1 MRENNFV
8 TTASTLQLA
17 RARMA
22 SNAHAS
28 ASTMRWWGQFGVGT
42 TNPQNSCEMT
52 LDDLEKATQGRRLLS
67 DIGAY
72 TNKKRELEDA
82 KMVDAL
88 CYDFHTVLDADLIK
102 VAIKEQIKRH
112 QKKIEELQKQ
122 FDEL

>member
-1 MRENNFV
+1 
-8 TTASTLQLA
+8 
-17 RARMA
+17 
-22 SNAHAS
+22 
-28 ASTMRWWGQFGVGT
+28 
-42 TNPQNSCEMT
+42 MT
-52 LDDLEKATQGRRLLS
+52 LEDLEKATQGRRLLS
-67 DIGAY
+67 DISAY

-82 KMVDAL
+82 KMVDSI

>member
-1 MRENNFV
+1 
-8 TTASTLQLA
+8 
-17 RARMA
+17 
-22 SNAHAS
+22 
-28 ASTMRWWGQFGVGT
+28 
-42 TNPQNSCEMT
+42 MT
-52 LDDLEKATQGRRLLS
+52 LEDLEKATQGRRLLS

-82 KMVDAL
+82 KMVDSL
-88 CYDFHTVLDADLIK
+88 CYDFHTVLDADLVK